1 MIECARLRHADSF
14 KVNPLSAMRICL
26 FLFLPLLCLVITGCD
41 QQQSRI
47 LAMQDDF
54 QRQIQAKEKT
64 IDELRQSVADLRAQ
78 NSQMDGQLAAT
89 KQAASP
95 DQLAAALA
103 TAMQPQTSAP
113 LRDIASKLEVMQQTL
128 KTLSGSIAQNSA
140 APATSTK
147 PSASAPTAP
156 APVEQT
162 PPAVRQSNSDPS
174 VKKFKFDF

>member
-1 MIECARLRHADSF
+1 M
-14 KVNPLSAMRICL
+14 KTCL
-26 FLFLPLLCLVITGCD
+26 FVFLLLLCMVITGCD
-41 QQQSRI
+41 QQQSRV

-128 KTLSGSIAQNSA
+128 KTLSGSIAANPGSSA
-140 APATSTK
+140 ASTK
-147 PSASAPTAP
+147 TNAPNSGTA
-156 APVEQT
+156 APVDQA
-162 PPAVRQSNSDPS
+162 PPVVRPRTTDPGA
-174 VKKFKFDF
+174 KKYKFDF